1 MYAFTAK
8 ASESARIANAIQTAN
23 TAELVQM
30 FKKEGVDVR
39 TAEYNITEYSL
50 NSELSFRFENVEEL
64 IMFLGTHGDAS
75 EQAKENINALLVK
88 EGLDPD
94 KPFYVNFFKPKVAEL

>member
-1 MYAFTAK
+1 MNNNFD
-8 ASESARIANAIQTAN
+8 
-23 TAELVQM
+23 ELVQM
-30 FKKEGVDVR
+30 FRNAGLDVR

-50 NSELSFRFENVEEL
+50 NSELSFKFENIDHL
-64 IMFLGTHGDAS
+64 IGFLDAHGDAS

>member
-1 MYAFTAK
+1 MNENFDEIVKMFNK
-8 ASESARIANAIQTAN
+8 AG
-23 TAELVQM
+23 L
-30 FKKEGVDVR
+30 DVR

-50 NSELSFRFENVEEL
+50 NSELSFRFEDAGHLVQ
-64 IMFLGTHGDAS
+64 FLDAYGDAS
-75 EQAKENINALLVK
+75 DAAKENINAMLVK

>member
-1 MYAFTAK
+1 MLIEIMENNFD
-8 ASESARIANAIQTAN
+8 
-23 TAELVQM
+23 ELVQM
-30 FKKEGVDVR
+30 FTKAGLDVR

-50 NSELSFRFENVEEL
+50 NSELSFKFENIDHL
-64 IMFLGTHGDAS
+64 ISFLDEHGDAS